1 MGLIKPPAPY
11 RRRAFRAAAALAPA
25 VVLLLA
31 PANGMGAADKRETA
45 QLELQ
50 ELEAKASQSAARK
63 EELQS
68 AVHEI
73 KADRAQLRQ
82 RLIDTATRIRE
93 SEAQIEEAETR
104 LARLADRERIV
115 RASLKA
121 RRATL
126 ADVLAAL
133 QRLGRTPPPALVVRP
148 EDALEAI
155 RSAIL
160 MGAIVP
166 ELRVEAQAL
175 ANDLGELVELRRQ
188 IGEEKERLAA
198 DTEAL
203 SKERVRIEALI
214 ESRRSSLAATLAE
227 FEDARRD
234 AEKLARKTRSLKE
247 LIARMDA
254 EVKLAARTQEE
265 DLGPAERRA
274 ALDDPG
280 RIRPAMSFA
289 SAQGLLPLPAHGNMV
304 IGYGEDDGY
313 GTPARGISISTR
325 PQAQVTSPSDGWV
338 VYSGPFRSYGQL
350 LIINVGGGYHVVLAG
365 LERTSVALGQ
375 FVLAGEPVGVMGSGA
390 TRGQAIV
397 ASGPADRPVLYVE
410 FRKDGSSID
419 PAPWWASAAEKVR
432 G

>member
-1 MGLIKPPAPY
+1 MGLNRPPANAF
-11 RRRAFRAAAALAPA
+11 RRAARAAVALLPA
-25 VVLLLA
+25 VVLLA
-31 PANGMGAADKRETA
+31 PSGGANGADKRETA
-45 QLELQ
+45 QVQLEQLSAQ
-50 ELEAKASQSAARK
+50 AKETLARQAQ
-63 EELQS
+63 LQS
-68 AVHEI
+68 TAEEI
-73 KADRAQLRQ
+73 KADRTELKR
-82 RLIDTATRIRE
+82 RLIETAERIKE
-93 SEAQIEEAETR
+93 SEAQIEEAEAK
-104 LARLADRERIV
+104 LARLGDRERIL

-121 RRATL
+121 RRESL

-133 QRLGRTPPPALVVRP
+133 QRLGRTPPPALMVRP
-148 EDALEAI
+148 QDALEAI

-175 ANDLGELVELRRQ
+175 ANDLSELVELRSQ
-188 IGEEKERLAA
+188 IDAEKQRLAL

-203 SKERVRIEALI
+203 SRERVRIEALI

-234 AEKLARKTRSLKE
+234 AERLAKQTQSLKD
-247 LIARMDA
+247 LISRMDA
-254 EVKLAARTQEE
+254 EIQLVARPGPD
-265 DLGPAERRA
+265 DLDPAQRRA
-274 ALDDPG
+274 ALKDPG
-280 RIRPAMSFA
+280 RIRPAMSFG
-289 SAQGLLPLPAHGNMV
+289 SAQGLLPLPVHGNMV
-304 IGYGEDDGY
+304 IHYGEDDGF
-313 GTPARGISISTR
+313 GTPARGVSISTR
-325 PQAQVTSPSDGWV
+325 QEAQVTSPSDGWV

-365 LERTSVALGQ
+365 LERTSVELGQ

-390 TRGQAIV
+390 TRGQAIA

-419 PAPWWASAAEKVR
+419 PTPWWASAAEKVR